1 MSNSIPSDDIEDI
14 LRKMSTVNLYFTRT
28 SLWQAWMFLINSSF
42 RIMASMTS
50 LIDYFTNN
58 ADYTC
63 WIPDNVSMSDAIP
76 INAVG
81 KFEKCKVFEN
91 YTSLSNKTIPCPNGY
106 IHPLPDDRSL
116 VFTFDL
122 YCDREY
128 LKDIPQS
135 AFFIGTAIG
144 ATVFSMFGDN
154 FGKKPIAL
162 LGTWLNIICG
172 IGCALSNTI

>member
-1 MSNSIPSDDIEDI
+1 
-14 LRKMSTVNLYFTRT
+14 MSTT
-28 SLWQAWMFLINSSF
+28 WMFLINSSYS
-42 RIMASMTS
+42 IVTSMTS

-76 INAVG
+76 VGVDG

-106 IHPLPDDRSL
+106 MHPLPKDRSL

-135 AFFIGTAIG
+135 AFFIGAAIG
-144 ATVFSMFGDN
+144 AAVLSTFGDN

-162 LGTWLNIICG
+162 LGYWLNIICG